1 MQNVTPPNAFF
12 TNLFWEK
19 TRFCFF
25 NDLNSECYFLSC
37 IFFCVVRLHVCLVV
51 FLCGRQGAKIQEL
64 ILVTHKQATSYSV
77 WKTVSD
83 NFDRKHNFA
92 YTVTAVD
99 MKTAFHIHHY
109 TYSRWRLTI
118 NTLFSSKLNTPEES
132 LMAKIN
138 KNFTDALFHLHW
150 QQKLHMIHL
159 QRCTL
164 IYIIGFLKQNICT
177 LFVKLISCES

>member
-1 MQNVTPPNAFF
+1 MHSLLIFFEKKQDFVFLMTWTQNAISFRVF
-12 TNLFWEK
+12 
-19 TRFCFF
+19 
-25 NDLNSECYFLSC
+25 
-37 IFFCVVRLHVCLVV
+37 FFCVVRLHVCLVV